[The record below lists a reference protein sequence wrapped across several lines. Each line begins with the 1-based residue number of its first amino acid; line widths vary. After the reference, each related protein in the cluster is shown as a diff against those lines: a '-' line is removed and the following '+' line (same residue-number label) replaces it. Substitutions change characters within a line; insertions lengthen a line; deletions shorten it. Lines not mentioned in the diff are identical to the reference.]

1 MAEYIPRVKKD
12 YIDNVVPEMME
23 RFHYTNRMEVPAI
36 KAIVINAGI
45 GAAINDIK
53 LLDSAVEELS
63 LITGQKSLITRA
75 KKSIA
80 NFKIRKGMPIGCKV
94 TLRKNRMYDFFDRF
108 ITFALPRVRDFKGIS
123 LKSFDL
129 NGNLNVGITEQ
140 LIFPEVEFDKV
151 QNIHGMSISF
161 ITTAKTI
168 EEGKALLSDLGM
180 PFRR

>member
-1 MAEYIPRVKKD
+1 MVEYIPRVKRD
-12 YIDNVVPEMME
+12 YIDNVIPDMME
-23 RFHYTNRMEVPAI
+23 RFHYKNRMEVPVI

-45 GAAINDIK
+45 GSAINDIK
-53 LLDSAVEELS
+53 LLDSAAEELS
-63 LITGQKSLITRA
+63 LISGQKSLITRA

-108 ITFALPRVRDFKGIS
+108 VTFALPRVRDFKGVS
-123 LKSFDL
+123 SKSFDL
-129 NGNLNVGITEQ
+129 NGNLNLGITEQ
-140 LIFPEVEFDKV
+140 LIFPEIEFDKV
-151 QNIHGMSISF
+151 KNIHGMSISF
-161 ITTAKTI
+161 ITTAKTA